1 MDLGRPSLVQGLS
14 SLEGSC
20 RPHGLDLTPFLGS
33 SQAKHTENCGPWYL
47 EDVTL
52 EVKLHA
58 LKELF
63 SFHTHSGL

>member
-1 MDLGRPSLVQGLS
+1 MDLGRPSLAQGLS

-20 RPHGLDLTPFLGS
+20 RPDGLDLTPFLGS

-52 EVKLHA
+52 EVKP
-58 LKELF
+58 
-63 SFHTHSGL
+63 